1 MFIEV
6 KNVTKKYGK
15 NDNEFYALNNASLE
29 IEQKEIA
36 VILGPSGSGKS
47 TLMNIIGGLDK
58 VDSGEVSVNGRR
70 IDNMSDKQL
79 LQYRKDDLGFIFQSY
94 NLVPDITAYENIKLI
109 CDVAEDTIPAEEL
122 IEKLGLKQFRD
133 HFPKELSGGQQ
144 QRVAIARAMVKKPKL
159 LLCDELTAAL
169 DTASSKEALCLVQEM
184 NETYGTTTIIVTHNE
199 NITAMADRIIR
210 LRDGRIVS
218 NTKNDNKISAS
229 ELEL

>member
-1 MFIEV
+1 MH
-6 KNVTKKYGK
+6 
-15 NDNEFYALNNASLE
+15 
-29 IEQKEIA
+29 
-36 VILGPSGSGKS
+36 
-47 TLMNIIGGLDK
+47 IIGGLDK